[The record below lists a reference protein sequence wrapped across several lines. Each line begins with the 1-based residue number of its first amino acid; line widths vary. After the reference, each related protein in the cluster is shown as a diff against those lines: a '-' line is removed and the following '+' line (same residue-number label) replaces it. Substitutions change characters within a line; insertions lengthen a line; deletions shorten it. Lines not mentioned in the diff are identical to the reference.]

1 MTKVIPTW
9 RRPLRRV
16 GEAADPYFQSV
27 TWLLHMDGANGA
39 TSFADSSRYAR
50 ASTPYGAAQI
60 SSAQSKFGGSSGY
73 FTTNS
78 HIRTTP
84 VTELWL
90 NGDFTLETFVY
101 PNTSADMMLAGSTS
115 TSNTQIFRLNES
127 GTAGRLSLY
136 DGFSNVFSNLSA
148 GITANSWQHL
158 AYARIGTITRAF
170 RNGVVVGT
178 NTTWTGTLRCDVIGS
193 GFFSGNGANWANA
206 YIDEFRVTKGVC
218 RYTGNFTPPG
228 SAFQG
233 LL

>member
-1 MTKVIPTW
+1 MTKLIPTW

-16 GEAADPYFQSV
+16 GEASDPYFQSV
-27 TWLLHMDGANGA
+27 TWLLHMDGVNGG
-39 TSFADSSRYAR
+39 TTFTDSSRYTR
-50 ASTPYGAAQI
+50 ASVAYGAAQT
-60 SSAQSKFGGSSGY
+60 SSTQSKFGNSSGY

-84 VTELWL
+84 IAELQL

-101 PNTSADMMLAGSTS
+101 PNTSSDMMLASSASTQ
-115 TSNTQIFRLNES
+115 NTQIFRLNENA
-127 GTAGRLSLY
+127 TGRLSLY
-136 DGFSNVFSNLSA
+136 DGSAYVFNSLSA
-148 GITANSWQHL
+148 GITANSWQHI
-158 AYARIGTITRAF
+158 AYARIGTVTRAF

-178 NTTWTGTLRCDVIGS
+178 NTTWSGTLRCDIIGS
-193 GFFSGNGANWANA
+193 GFYSSSGANWANA

-218 RYTGNFTPPG
+218 RYTANFTPPG